1 MKKVLAILLAMAMLF
16 SFAACGG
23 EEASTPSAP
32 ADDSA
37 ASGDAAPAEEEKPA
51 DGSITLTVMM
61 PLGQW
66 TDNFDVLIEKYMAT
80 HPEIKA
86 IDATFPSSDVYN
98 DLLKAGLASGELPD
112 IMGSSYGAGMAEWWP
127 YWADLS
133 TDCEDY
139 GLLTEDQVAIGQ
151 CDDYGML
158 IMPIYVEGT
167 GILYNMRLLGEAGW
181 DRVPETRDELAQLCE
196 DLQAKCIQPFLH
208 QWAETYLNLFNWVGP
223 TWLGNKEG
231 AGMDFLDKLLAGED
245 MDLVNDPDL
254 NDQLDYYDLAIKYA
268 QPNAIAT
275 DKWTARNAFFLEE
288 GAMLTG
294 EGSWEYPNIMD
305 VNPKLMDYIKQSYLP
320 ISNDKEKNHMQLQTI
335 AASVNKDS
343 KNLKAAKEFLSY
355 IVSSEDARVWH
366 QEQMGSPT
374 SITSLEISDKLPC
387 IAQDVVQMMKD
398 GKGSE
403 SMYEFMPSILGVDME
418 ELWSLY
424 VGQQISR
431 EDFCKR
437 YQEIFTNYANGYY
450 D

>member
-1 MKKVLAILLAMAMLF
+1 
-16 SFAACGG
+16 
-23 EEASTPSAP
+23 
-32 ADDSA
+32 
-37 ASGDAAPAEEEKPA
+37 
-51 DGSITLTVMM
+51 
-61 PLGQW
+61 
-66 TDNFDVLIEKYMAT
+66 
-80 HPEIKA
+80 
-86 IDATFPSSDVYN
+86 
-98 DLLKAGLASGELPD
+98 
-112 IMGSSYGAGMAEWWP
+112 
-127 YWADLS
+127 
-133 TDCEDY
+133 
-139 GLLTEDQVAIGQ
+139 
-151 CDDYGML
+151 
-158 IMPIYVEGT
+158 
-167 GILYNMRLLGEAGW
+167 
-181 DRVPETRDELAQLCE
+181 
-196 DLQAKCIQPFLH
+196 
-208 QWAETYLNLFNWVGP
+208 
-223 TWLGNKEG
+223 
-231 AGMDFLDKLLAGED
+231 
-245 MDLVNDPDL
+245 
-254 NDQLDYYDLAIKYA
+254 
-268 QPNAIAT
+268 
-275 DKWTARNAFFLEE
+275 
-288 GAMLTG
+288 MLTG